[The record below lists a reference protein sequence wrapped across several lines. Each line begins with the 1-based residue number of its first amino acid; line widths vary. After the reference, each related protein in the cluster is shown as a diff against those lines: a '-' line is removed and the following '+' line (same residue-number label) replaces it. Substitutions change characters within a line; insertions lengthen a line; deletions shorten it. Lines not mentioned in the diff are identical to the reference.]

1 VWLEIFS
8 AHKQIFKSKGIKIMQ
23 TVDITPIG
31 QGKHFLVGNDVVTL
45 KATGLE
51 TSGNMLVMEVIVP
64 SGGGPPSLHRH
75 HYSEVFSI
83 LEGEFEITTLDANQV
98 PVAKKVTAG
107 DTVAVA
113 SLVWHNFKNV
123 GGSAG
128 KFTVVHSSTI
138 MENFVLELGVPIL
151 DPLKP
156 PRPDRPPSPEDM
168 QNMMRVIL
176 KYMELLPA
184 EKVSS

>member
-1 VWLEIFS
+1 
-8 AHKQIFKSKGIKIMQ
+8 MQ
-23 TVDITPIG
+23 TVHITSNG

-45 KATGLE
+45 KATGHE
-51 TSGNMLVMEVIVP
+51 TSGTMLVMEVIVP

-75 HYSEVFSI
+75 QYSEVFSI
-83 LEGEFEITTLDANQV
+83 LKGEFEITTLDANQV

-113 SLVWHNFKNV
+113 SMAWHNFKNV

-138 MENFVLELGVPIL
+138 MENFVLELGVPIS

-176 KYMELLPA
+176 KYMEILPP
-184 EKVSS
+184 EKVLG